1 MSNIPKG
8 YIKKKSVTIPFGYKL
23 SSIEGYLEPIKS
35 ELKILNKYVQ
45 SVLNQE
51 YSLRKAAELIT
62 EETGRKI
69 SHVGLSQII
78 QKTPQP
84 KVKYKY
90 SPEQKRK
97 QKLARDKKEIDKAKK
112 KIAYK
117 ESKLKKEQEVIKKAT
132 EKTTS
137 KIVSDKDLEQV
148 APSVQEIIKES
159 NVIFHPNEG
168 PQTEFLSSNEREVL
182 YGGSAG
188 GGKSYAMLADPVR
201 Y

>member
-1 MSNIPKG
+1 MTNIPKG

-69 SHVGLSQII
+69 SHVGLSQIV

-132 EKTTS
+132 EKTKS

-148 APSVQEIIKES
+148 APSVQEIIKE
-159 NVIFHPNEG
+159 
-168 PQTEFLSSNEREVL
+168 R
-182 YGGSAG
+182 
-188 GGKSYAMLADPVR
+188 
-201 Y
+201 

>member
-90 SPEQKRK
+90 SPEQKK
-97 QKLARDKKEIDKAKK
+97 
-112 KIAYK
+112 
-117 ESKLKKEQEVIKKAT
+117 
-132 EKTTS
+132 
-137 KIVSDKDLEQV
+137 
-148 APSVQEIIKES
+148 
-159 NVIFHPNEG
+159 
-168 PQTEFLSSNEREVL
+168 
-182 YGGSAG
+182 
-188 GGKSYAMLADPVR
+188 
-201 Y
+201 